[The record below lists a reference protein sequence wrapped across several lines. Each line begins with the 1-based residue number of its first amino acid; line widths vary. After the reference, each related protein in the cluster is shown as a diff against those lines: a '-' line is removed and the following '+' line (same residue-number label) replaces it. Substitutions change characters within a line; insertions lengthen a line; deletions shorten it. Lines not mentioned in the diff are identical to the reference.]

1 MSLCD
6 TPRHENTR
14 KMSLCSCAGL
24 RSSLF
29 GAAPQSGPDIA
40 PNPTVSPRPGEST
53 RSRWFPEEGSGWWR
67 TFFFRLPQGVGGG
80 WRPPYRGPRQLA
92 PADAPRGNEPV
103 GDGGWEGGAGRQPRG
118 PGSHGGYWKPI
129 SNILESR
136 FRVRRVNAHHLR
148 QVPGRPSDVR
158 DGPGIAPLLPQGLW
172 QGSFLPPQREGR
184 DLTRPRTQLVEAK
197 GRTRKEGGRQPP
209 AVARDIWGRAR
220 LEALP
225 GGSGPAGG
233 PGAAEAARQNPAA
246 GEGTR
251 RPRTP
256 AF

>member
-1 MSLCD
+1 VEVGVRRIEAHGSLHQ
-6 TPRHENTR
+6 PTR
-14 KMSLCSCAGL
+14 PGGTNRLAMADG
-24 RSSLF
+24 R
-29 GAAPQSGPDIA
+29 AAPG
-40 PNPTVSPRPGEST
+40 VSHVALE
-53 RSRWFPEEGSGWWR
+53 
-67 TFFFRLPQGVGGG
+67 
-80 WRPPYRGPRQLA
+80 A
-92 PADAPRGNEPV
+92 
-103 GDGGWEGGAGRQPRG
+103 
-118 PGSHGGYWKPI
+118 HGGYWKPI

-136 FRVRRVNAHHLR
+136 FRVRRVNAHHLK